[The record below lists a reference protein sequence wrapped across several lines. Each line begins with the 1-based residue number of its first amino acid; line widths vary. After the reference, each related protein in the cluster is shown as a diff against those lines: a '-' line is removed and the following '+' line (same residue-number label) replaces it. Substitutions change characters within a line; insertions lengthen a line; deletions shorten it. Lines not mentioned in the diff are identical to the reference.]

1 MASRTFISGD
11 SRLNDALYSV
21 TKISQNIVFFG
32 SLVIAPTDAYGIQT
46 IIRRKQ
52 LMTRHLRSL
61 ILLSILVMF
70 CAPDASRA
78 ELVRFEVVEVE
89 SPYFDGRSF
98 GSVGQYEMITARATI
113 AVDPEHALNS
123 GIVDI
128 DLAPTNESG
137 RVEAIAD
144 VAILRPVDLSKGSG
158 RLFYEVLNRGDKI
171 SFILMNDAPWVD
183 YYQGLDA
190 ANGHLMNEGYTVV
203 WSGWQGDM
211 PAGENRM
218 RLQAPVVE
226 NITGTVRDEFIFNHN
241 YDPFVATLSYPA
253 ASLDTDKATLTV
265 RARQTDP
272 RVTPD
277 DLAFEFFTAERA
289 GIAPY
294 TNEQIVIHRPAGF
307 DASAIYEFTYE
318 ARDPIVMGL
327 AFATVRDLISF
338 LRNDSEDD
346 AGNANP
352 LLLDGKPA
360 TQYTYGM
367 GISQSGRF
375 VRDFLYQGFNEDEQG
390 RMVFDGLMPDVAGSR
405 KTWTNYRFAQPGR
418 YSQEHEAHLQPGD
431 QFPFTYGVMRGPSH
445 GKDGRHP
452 QTLPGIRHLPEGISH
467 GYRDG
472 VLAGT
477 LVTRRDGYERQRYR
491 IAGQRARIPDGQY
504 APLGGI
510 RWRSHTHSN
519 TARTSATRCKTV
531 ARCAHYCMR
540 SIYGFARESSR
551 RTVSFH
557 PMPMG
562 RLCHGRSGEYRLPVN
577 SRRFVS

>member
-1 MASRTFISGD
+1 M
-11 SRLNDALYSV
+11 N
-21 TKISQNIVFFG
+21 
-32 SLVIAPTDAYGIQT
+32 
-46 IIRRKQ
+46 
-52 LMTRHLRSL
+52 RHVRIL
-61 ILLSILVMF
+61 ILLCCLVMS
-70 CAPDASRA
+70 CAPGTSWA
-78 ELVRFEVVEVE
+78 EVVRFEVLKVE

-113 AVDPEHALNS
+113 AVDPAHALNS
-123 GIVDI
+123 EIVDI
-128 DLAPTNESG
+128 DLAPTNENG

-190 ANGHLMNEGYTVV
+190 ANGHLMKKGYTVV

-211 PAGENRM
+211 PPGKNRM
-218 RLQAPVVE
+218 RLQAPVLE

-253 ASLDTDKATLTV
+253 ANLDTDKATLSV

-277 DLAFEFFTAERA
+277 DLGFEFFAAERA

-294 TNEQIVIHRPAGF
+294 TNRQIVIQRPSGF

-338 LRNDSEDD
+338 LRNDTEDK

-352 LLLDGKPA
+352 LLLGGKPA
-360 TQYTYGM
+360 TQFFYGM

-375 VRDFLYQGFNEDEQG
+375 IRDFLYQGFNEDEHG

-405 KTWTNYRFAQPGR
+405 KTWTNHRFAINR
-418 YSQEHEAHLQPGD
+418 YFGTS
-431 QFPFTYGVMRGPSH
+431 
-445 GKDGRHP
+445 
-452 QTLPGIRHLPEGISH
+452 
-467 GYRDG
+467 
-472 VLAGT
+472 VL
-477 LVTRRDGYERQRYR
+477 LDFWE
-491 IAGQRARIPDGQY
+491 
-504 APLGGI
+504 
-510 RWRSHTHSN
+510 
-519 TARTSATRCKTV
+519 
-531 ARCAHYCMR
+531 
-540 SIYGFARESSR
+540 
-551 RTVSFH
+551 
-557 PMPMG
+557 
-562 RLCHGRSGEYRLPVN
+562 
-577 SRRFVS
+577 